1 MAAAPTAS
9 WWKRRVGG
17 GSPGDAN
24 QSDARLIRRTK
35 AENWRTKAD
44 QPSNKVAVASRREW
58 DSHAVFP
65 ETRIKTEQP
74 HNRGPENSNGSG
86 TSELRSGAIFAD
98 ERGEAYNLLPL
109 EEPVN
114 LGLKCG
120 GNCLTQ
126 RISGF
131 PASVYDPAEI
141 GLVNANHLGKPV
153 LPYPCFVDRQLQIWV
168 NRSLVEFHFLLASL
182 SSAALNGGCGDPKST
197 SSQKNLP
204 RVHWYPFSH
213 HPAAQVIHDMF

>member
-1 MAAAPTAS
+1 MLQLPA
-9 WWKRRVGG
+9 GE
-17 GSPGDAN
+17 
-24 QSDARLIRRTK
+24 IRTLMLF
-35 AENWRTKAD
+35 
-44 QPSNKVAVASRREW
+44 
-58 DSHAVFP
+58 FP
-65 ETRIKTEQP
+65 ETIIKTEQP
-74 HNRGPENSNGSG
+74 HNREPESSNGSG

-120 GNCLTQ
+120 GNCLAQ

-182 SSAALNGGCGDPKST
+182 ESAALNGGCGDPKST

-213 HPAAQVIHDMF
+213 HPFAQVIPDMFLITD